1 MKITKIISLT
11 FLITFI
17 SEMMTAQDTIYFKDK
32 SIISS
37 KIIEIGITEIQYH
50 RFDNLTGPIYRVLK
64 EDVKSIKYSNGEIDS
79 VSFVAS
85 PNKEIVQIE
94 TNQSQLVQSKL
105 HLSGGD
111 LFYEGSKLGKIKT
124 NKLIKSS
131 SLTENQR
138 NIVSEVK
145 SLRMVGKTQK
155 GIGTGLVVTGFVV
168 PAVVGISVV
177 LESMG
182 SASIK
187 NPAETILISALV
199 GATMRT
205 AGQVFMKIGKN
216 KAKAK
221 KLEFITKHS
230 NNEFIY

>member
-1 MKITKIISLT
+1 MKITKISAIV
-11 FLITFI
+11 FLITII

-50 RFDNLTGPIYRVLK
+50 RFDNLTGPIYSVLK
-64 EDVKSIKYSNGEIDS
+64 KDVKSIKYLNGEIDS
-79 VSFVAS
+79 VSFVRS

-111 LFYEGSKLGKIKT
+111 LFYEGSKLGVRKM
-124 NKLIKSS
+124 NQLIESN

-155 GIGTGLVVTGFVV
+155 GIGTGFFVTGFVV
-168 PAVVGISVV
+168 PAVVGIGAV
-177 LESMG
+177 L
-182 SASIK
+182 ASLGTATAK
-187 NPAETILISALV
+187 QTDETIIIGALA
-199 GATMRT
+199 GAAIRT
-205 AGQVFMKIGKN
+205 AGHVFWKIGKN

>member
-1 MKITKIISLT
+1 MKITKIITLT
-11 FLITFI
+11 FLITII
-17 SEMMTAQDTIYFKDK
+17 SEMMNAQDTIYFKDK

-64 EDVKSIKYSNGEIDS
+64 EDVKSIKYLNGEIDS

-94 TNQSQLVQSKL
+94 KNQSQIVQSKL
-105 HLSGGD
+105 QLRGGD

-124 NKLIKSS
+124 NKLIKSN

-155 GIGTGLVVTGFVV
+155 GIGTGLFVTGFAVPVV
-168 PAVVGISVV
+168 VTTFAFMYSYDSWGTIAIGV
-177 LESMG
+177 L
-182 SASIK
+182 A
-187 NPAETILISALV
+187 
-199 GATMRT
+199 GAAIRT
-205 AGQVFMKIGKN
+205 AGHVFWKIGKN

-221 KLEFITKHS
+221 KLEFITKHK

>member
-64 EDVKSIKYSNGEIDS
+64 EDVKSIKYLNGEIDS
-79 VSFVAS
+79 VSFVRS

-111 LFYEGSKLGKIKT
+111 LFYEGSKLGVRKM
-124 NKLIKSS
+124 NQLIESN

-155 GIGTGLVVTGFVV
+155 GIGTGLFVTGLIV
-168 PAVVGISVV
+168 PI
-177 LESMG
+177 LT
-182 SASIK
+182 SA
-187 NPAETILISALV
+187 AATVILLDENEQLGLPLFFIGVIAGAALRV
-199 GATMRT
+199 TGH
-205 AGQVFMKIGKN
+205 VYMKIGKN